1 MSRVKT
7 SVASLSSARVLSF
20 FDAGSRPGRV
30 DPAVMLLAAV
40 PGMLLALW
48 LYGPALDPRHV
59 EWLLSE
65 GDSLQHFSGWDMFRR
80 DAWRWPL
87 GALPTLG
94 SELGASI
101 VYTDSIPLVAIPLKL
116 LHGWLP
122 DPLQYIGPVMLFNL
136 ALNGAVTAGLLRW
149 CGGSRWLA
157 LFGATLVISLPMVTM
172 RGPGALGHEALSSH
186 WLILLALWLSL
197 LPGGGKPALGWLG
210 LLLAAVLVHFY
221 LFFMVG
227 VLWTAWWMAA
237 MWRARHR
244 RGAWLNTLIM
254 VPTTVLMVLGVMYA
268 AGYFEFAM
276 AVEGDTGFGLYSTGL
291 LSFLDPGSAALFFKG
306 EAFQGA
312 SRLWD
317 GWRSPV
323 AGQYEGFAYAGL
335 GVLLLLGSAAV
346 MSLRRR
352 EIPLTAAERWLL
364 VPLALLFCFAL
375 GDRLVVGTWAISLP
389 YPEVMEPLTHRLRS
403 AGRMAWPLLYGL
415 LLAALLVL
423 ARRLPTR
430 RLGAVLVIALVAQAW
445 DISVWQA
452 YVRERMV
459 RLAPGEEVARPF
471 AWRRSPDVLAM
482 LEESREIR
490 LLPGDDW
497 HQVKIVSWLAAR
509 HDLVSNVAYY
519 ARTNP
524 GVLYAAAADQRR
536 ALEAGQVASGVLYAL
551 TDRKLVD
558 KTCKREDMT
567 CLEVTGMTLAEKRKP
582 K

>member
-1 MSRVKT
+1 MSRLKT
-7 SVASLSSARVLSF
+7 CVAPSPSARVLSF
-20 FDAGSRPGRV
+20 FGAEARSGRV
-30 DPAVMLLAAV
+30 DSAMMLLAAM

-59 EWLLSE
+59 AWLLSE

-149 CGGSRWLA
+149 CGGGRWLA
-157 LFGATLVISLPMVTM
+157 LLGSMLVTSLPMVTM

-197 LPGGGKPALGWLG
+197 VPDGWKQAMCWLG
-210 LLLAAVLVHFY
+210 LLMAAVLVHFY

-227 VLWTAWWMAA
+227 VLWSAWWVAA
-237 MWRARHR
+237 MWRAWPRWGER
-244 RGAWLNTLIM
+244 LSTLMI
-254 VPTTVLMVLGVMYA
+254 VPTTVLVVLGVMYA

-276 AVEGDTGFGLYSTGL
+276 AVGGDTGFGLYSTGL
-291 LSFLDPGSAALFFKG
+291 LSFLDPGSAALFFEG

-335 GVLLLLGSAAV
+335 GVLLLLAAALG
-346 MSLRRR
+346 MMLRRR
-352 EIPLTAAERWLL
+352 EIPLTVAERWLL
-364 VPLALLFCFAL
+364 VPLVLLFCFAL
-375 GDRLVVGTWAISLP
+375 GDRLVIGTWVVSLP
-389 YPEVMEPLTHRLRS
+389 YPDIMEPLTQRLRS

-415 LLAALLVL
+415 LMAALLVL
-423 ARRLPTR
+423 ARRLPAR
-430 RLGAVLVIALVAQAW
+430 GLRVVLVVALVAQAW
-445 DISVWQA
+445 DISVWQE
-452 YVRERMV
+452 YVKERMA
-459 RLAPGEEVARPF
+459 RLAPGEDVVRPF
-471 AWRRSPDVLAM
+471 AWRRSPDVVAM
-482 LEESREIR
+482 LEDSREIR

-536 ALEAGQVASGVLYAL
+536 ALEAGQVAPGVLYAL
-551 TDRKLVD
+551 TAPGLAA
-558 KTCKREDMT
+558 KTCKREDVK
-567 CLEVTGMTLAEKRKP
+567 CLEVKGMTLAEKRRP
-582 K
+582 R